1 MKPIRKRHELAVLCV
16 ALMMLTS
23 PAAAKLYKWVD
34 EDGNVFYS
42 DQIPPDQATKRHQM
56 LDDRGI
62 VRKNVRRAKTP
73 EEIAEERRQKELQ
86 AERDRIA
93 REQAVRDQILLETFP
108 SERDLI
114 LARDDRLASVDS
126 AITLATKTLD
136 ELQSKYDRLDN
147 EMKILQAD
155 RQPIPGNLAIDH
167 RRVSNQLNAHS
178 KALQSRKEERE
189 NIVAQFEADLL
200 RYRELRALRQ

>member
-1 MKPIRKRHELAVLCV
+1 MRPIRRRHELAVLCV

-23 PAAAKLYKWVD
+23 PATAKLYKWVD

-42 DQIPPDQATKRHQM
+42 DQIPPDQSTKRHQL

-86 AERDRIA
+86 AERDRVA

-126 AITLATKTLD
+126 AIALATKTLA
-136 ELQSKYDRLDN
+136 ELRERYDKLDSR
-147 EMKILQAD
+147 MKGLQAE

-167 RRVSNQLNAHS
+167 RQMSNQVDAHT
-178 KALQSRKEERE
+178 KALESRKEERE

>member
-1 MKPIRKRHELAVLCV
+1 MRPIRKRHELAVLCV
-16 ALMMLTS
+16 VLMMLTS
-23 PAAAKLYKWVD
+23 PATAKLYKWVD
-34 EDGNVFYS
+34 ENGNVFYS
-42 DQIPPDQATKRHQM
+42 DQIPPDQATKRHQL
-56 LDDRGI
+56 LDERGI

-73 EEIAEERRQKELQ
+73 EEIAEERRQRELQ
-86 AERDRIA
+86 AERDRIS

-136 ELQSKYDRLDN
+136 ELRTKYERLDN
-147 EMKILQAD
+147 EMKNLQAD

>member
-1 MKPIRKRHELAVLCV
+1 MRPIRKRHELAVLSV
-16 ALMMLTS
+16 LLMMLTS

-42 DQIPPDQATKRHQM
+42 DQIPPDQATKRHQL
-56 LDDRGI
+56 LDERGI

-86 AERDRIA
+86 AERERMERA
-93 REQAVRDQILLETFP
+93 QAVRDQILLETFP

-136 ELQSKYDRLDN
+136 DLRGRWEKLDTQ
-147 EMKILQAD
+147 MKSLQAE
-155 RQPIPGNLAIDH
+155 RQPIPGNLAINH
-167 RRVSNQLNAHS
+167 RQMSKQVESHS
-178 KALQSRKEERE
+178 RALESRKEERD

>member
-167 RRVSNQLNAHS
+167 RRVSNQVNAHS